1 MLACIRRCI
10 VASKKNAWMKFK
22 FRQRACYLFSS
33 LGLRLLAWSTKLFEC
48 FRSFS
53 IIDAYIRLCD
63 GGPPHQ
69 WSTILFG
76 EEMNY
81 GLTTDP
87 CMVHKFEY
95 FAAAFFLN
103 DVEGFRHFYS
113 QIYACAKYFRNVHS
127 EHFRFRIW
135 LQLTGWKMA
144 WSLEDRAGWGGF
156 LNNVVVPVLSPV
168 FSVCGMMHH
177 SMQGF
182 LPVVVWSK
190 WWWWRWLWHDIA
202 VSAHALLR
210 ASKWLVRAS
219 YT

>member
-1 MLACIRRCI
+1 MHRR
-10 VASKKNAWMKFK
+10 VEKNAWMKFK

-182 LPVVVWSK
+182 LPDVVWSK
-190 WWWWRWLWHDIA
+190 WWWWRWSWLWHDIA